1 MEAHNRRPVARTG
14 GVGRSSEELF
24 EELAKAVAGLS
35 PDRRQALTE
44 QLEERMLADDLKT
57 AILASGRTNYDIA
70 KEAGIGPEILGRF
83 VSGARDD
90 IRLNT
95 AGKIAAALG
104 LRLSGELLDGSPAP
118 EKPATKRPAPKK
130 APAKRKRKS

>member
-24 EELAKAVAGLS
+24 GELAKAVAGLS
-35 PDRRQALTE
+35 PDRRQALSE
-44 QLEERMLADDLKT
+44 HFEGRMLADDLRT

-83 VSGARDD
+83 LDGTRAD

-104 LRLSGELLDGSPAP
+104 LRLAGELLDGAASTK
-118 EKPATKRPAPKK
+118 KPR
-130 APAKRKRKS
+130 AKRNPKS